1 MVSPISLTPWSN
13 LKDELRARMKKF
25 RFSVSLLAICFLCSG
40 ALATGSK
47 ANRKV
52 QTADRSDTA
61 GSSEQDQASQTSE
74 KLAFQVEEKYRS
86 IKDLSMNFTKTLKS
100 EIFESQKKIK
110 GMMYLKNPDK
120 FRIETEDETIVT
132 DGKFLWSYSEQNEQ
146 VIKSILDKSKNIFKP
161 NQYLS
166 NFREEYKA
174 KLTGEE
180 KIDKA
185 KCYKLTLSPKKKDLF
200 ITRMTIWVGKKNLLA
215 KRIEYT
221 DVNDNQI
228 TLLFDHIRTNKG
240 IKDSKFV
247 FQAPEGVEEL
257 DLTE

>member
-1 MVSPISLTPWSN
+1 MVSPISLTPRSK
-13 LKDELRARMKKF
+13 LKDELRMRMKE
-25 RFSVSLLAICFLCSG
+25 FSFFVSLLAICFLCSA
-40 ALATGSK
+40 ALATGYK
-47 ANRKV
+47 ENRKV

-61 GSSEQDQASQTSE
+61 GSSEVDQAGQASE
-74 KLAFQVEEKYRS
+74 RLALQVEEKYRS

-100 EIFESQKKIK
+100 EIFESQKKVK

-146 VIKSILDKSKNIFKP
+146 VIKSRLDKSKNIFKP

-166 NFREEYKA
+166 NFRKEYRA

-180 KIDKA
+180 RIGKA
-185 KCYKLTLSPKKKDLF
+185 RCHVLTLTPKEKDLF
-200 ITRMTIWVGKKNLLA
+200 ITRMTIWVDEKNLLA
-215 KRIEYT
+215 RKIEYQ
-221 DVNDNQI
+221 DLNDNQI
-228 TLLFDHIRTNKG
+228 TLLLDHIKTDKG

-247 FQAPEGVEEL
+247 FKAPAGVEEL